1 MALLVKYLHALLI
14 IMSIFI
20 ILSGLIGFVYGNY
33 DFDSDDAWFFF
44 SHGFLGGHLV
54 SVSLFIIAYGVLGLY
69 ASMKHDK
76 TLLVIFIGLACAQCV
91 SQIFF
96 LTEAACRGND
106 IGQALNMTSFYSFL
120 SCELFII
127 LNGLSYLLL
136 CITRR

>member
-1 MALLVKYLHALLI
+1 MGLLVKYLHALLI
-14 IMSIFI
+14 ILSILI
-20 ILSGLIGFVYGNY
+20 ILFGLVGFVYGNY

-69 ASMKHDK
+69 AAMKRDKISMM
-76 TLLVIFIGLACAQCV
+76 IFIGLACVQCV
-91 SQIFF
+91 SRIFF
-96 LTEAACRGND
+96 FAQAACRGND

-127 LNGLSYLLL
+127 LNGLLYLSLYL
-136 CITRR
+136 IR